1 MAVHRLNIDS
11 KIKIDYILKRKFN
24 LLHIIYNLGTFM
36 FLIFCLFSYFYYCF

>member
-24 LLHIIYNLGTFM
+24 LLHIIYNLVHDIIAFD
-36 FLIFCLFSYFYYCF
+36 CFVC